1 MDLTIDFTCPQC
13 RFTSTFLL
21 SEIAPGQQRSC
32 PICKIRLELTPH
44 NLSTLGRNLE
54 TYCSS

>member
-13 RFTSTFLL
+13 RFPTTFLFR
-21 SEIAPGQQRSC
+21 EIAPGQQRRC
-32 PICKIRLELTPH
+32 PVCHEQLELTQQ

-54 TYCSS
+54 SYCSS